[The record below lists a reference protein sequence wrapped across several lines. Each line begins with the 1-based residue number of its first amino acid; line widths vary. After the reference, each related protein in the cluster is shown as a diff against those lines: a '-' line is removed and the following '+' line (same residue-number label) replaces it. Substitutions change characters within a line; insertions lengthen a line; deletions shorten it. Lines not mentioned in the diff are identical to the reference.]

1 VFGFSRDKKLAL
13 PGIQAANELVNIF
26 DRLGHDSSPQYV
38 TENCQS
44 GFMTSRN
51 IRFSRIYESPC
62 KLEAFKS
69 AMAQL

>member
-1 VFGFSRDKKLAL
+1 
-13 PGIQAANELVNIF
+13 
-26 DRLGHDSSPQYV
+26 V

-69 AMAQL
+69 AMAQLYQQIVLLKRPDYQPQV